1 MSDEWTDFFLRFVF
15 LCVDFLGFACKIK
28 QGEMLS

>member
-1 MSDEWTDFFLRFVF
+1 MNGLIFLRFVF